1 MQADH
6 SYYDGP
12 NHQGLVEQA
21 RLDREHGEATE
32 FQARYESERQD
43 RAIVRQELER
53 GIPEAEIEE
62 HLELASEF
70 VRLNPG
76 RDVRA
81 YIRGLIEEEK
91 SGFHALSE
99 ASEPLHEDLPRMAR
113 PSGTQRPEVAKSAA
127 PQLQEQPPQ
136 ETAGLPKPAS
146 RPPNAKTVEAEAMA
160 REYINASFAPDDW
173 LAVLA
178 VNRKTGETVQRVSS
192 AGRIVSPE
200 YQGWLRHLNA
210 TGSDVYVS
218 LNTFKERARG
228 RTKEDLKEIR
238 HVYLDLDEGGA
249 RKLET
254 IRQDKTIPAPNYV
267 LKTSPG
273 KFQVIWRVEG
283 IDQDQAETMLR
294 TLAQRFG
301 GDPAATDSTRVFRL
315 PGFNNKK
322 YPENFQVT
330 VSREA
335 AATEVYRA
343 EDFKI
348 FGRDWERDGRTPAT
362 PGQERPLSHE
372 QYTQSERDF
381 AYAIQQLKV
390 GEDPNTIIRD
400 MAAYRSKDRFDK
412 NDTKKLVAPA
422 KPRPYYYAEQTV
434 TKAMMSLGITK
445 SPARTAKAVSST
457 RETETAPSR

>member
-1 MQADH
+1 MH
-6 SYYDGP
+6 P
-12 NHQGLVEQA
+12 NASFHDDLEQQA
-21 RLDREHGEATE
+21 RLDRQREEEQTRR
-32 FQARYESERQD
+32 ARYESERHD
-43 RAIVRQELER
+43 RAVVRQELDR

-99 ASEPLHEDLPRMAR
+99 ASEPFREDLPRMAR
-113 PSGTQRPEVAKSAA
+113 PSGTQPQEAAKSAT

-136 ETAGLPKPAS
+136 ETVGLPKPAS
-146 RPPNAKTVEAEAMA
+146 RPPNPKTVEAEATA

-173 LAVLA
+173 LAVVA
-178 VNRKTGETVQRVSS
+178 VNRRSGETLQRISP
-192 AGRIVSPE
+192 ARNIVSPD
-200 YQGWLRHLNA
+200 YQRWLRYLNA
-210 TGSDVYVS
+210 AGSDVYLS

-238 HVYLDLDEGGA
+238 HLYLDLDEGGA
-249 RKLET
+249 RKLEA
-254 IRQDKTIPAPNYV
+254 IRQDNSVPAPNYV
-267 LKTSPG
+267 LNTSPG

-283 IDQDQAETMLR
+283 IGQDQAETMLR

-322 YPENFQVT
+322 YPEDFLVT
-330 VSREA
+330 ASREA
-335 AATEVYRA
+335 AAGEVYRA
-343 EDFKI
+343 EDFKVYGHDRELA
-348 FGRDWERDGRTPAT
+348 GRIPGSADQER
-362 PGQERPLSHE
+362 RPLSPE
-372 QYTQSERDF
+372 QATQSERDF
-381 AYAIQQLKV
+381 AYAIRMLKK
-390 GEDPNTIIRD
+390 GEDPNQIIRD
-400 MAAYRSKDRFDK
+400 MAAYRSKDRYAK
-412 NDTKKLVAPA
+412 NDSTKLIAPA

-434 TKAMMSLGITK
+434 TKAMATLGITK
-445 SPARTAKAVSST
+445 PPARAAKAAASS
-457 RETETAPSR
+457 REIETAPSR

>member
-1 MQADH
+1 MQPNH
-6 SYYDGP
+6 SYHDGIERE
-12 NHQGLVEQA
+12 V
-21 RLDREHGEATE
+21 RLDHGHEEEIA
-32 FQARYESERQD
+32 FQSQYESERHD
-43 RAIVRQELER
+43 RAVVRQELDR

-70 VRLNPG
+70 IRLNPG

-91 SGFHALSE
+91 SSFHALSE
-99 ASEPLHEDLPRMAR
+99 ASEPFHEDLPGMAR
-113 PSGTQRPEVAKSAA
+113 PSGTQRPEAAKSAA

-146 RPPNAKTVEAEAMA
+146 QPPNAKTVEAEAMA
-160 REYINASFAPDDW
+160 REYVNASFAPDDW

-192 AGRIVSPE
+192 VGRIVSPE

-254 IRQDKTIPAPNYV
+254 IRQDKAIPAPNYV
-267 LKTSPG
+267 LNTSPG

-322 YPENFQVT
+322 YPVDFQVT

-335 AATEVYRA
+335 AASEVYRV
-343 EDFKI
+343 EDFKVYGHDRELA
-348 FGRDWERDGRTPAT
+348 GRIPDSAD
-362 PGQERPLSHE
+362 QERPLGPE
-372 QYTQSERDF
+372 QATQSERDF
-381 AYAIQQLKV
+381 AYAIRMLKK

-400 MAAYRSKDRFDK
+400 MAAYRSNDRYAK
-412 NDTKKLVAPA
+412 NDSTKLIAPA
-422 KPRPYYYAEQTV
+422 KARPYYYAEQTV
-434 TKAMMSLGITK
+434 TKAMASLGMTK
-445 SPARTAKAVSST
+445 QPVRSAKAANSS
-457 RETETAPSR
+457 RETEIAPSR